1 MAKRTSRKAP
11 APRPIRLG
19 SVPTGFILTRSTT
32 VPSGRD
38 RNVQARKANKH
49 RNQEAF

>member
-1 MAKRTSRKAP
+1 MAKRTPRKA
-11 APRPIRLG
+11 APQPVRLG

-38 RNVQARKANKH
+38 RNVQARKAAKH
-49 RNQEAF
+49 RNRQEA